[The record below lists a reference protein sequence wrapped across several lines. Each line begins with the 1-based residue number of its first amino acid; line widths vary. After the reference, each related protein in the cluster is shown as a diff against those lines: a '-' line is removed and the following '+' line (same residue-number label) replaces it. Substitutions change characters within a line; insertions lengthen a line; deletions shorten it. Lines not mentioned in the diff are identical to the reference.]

1 MSVVQTLAADH
12 QDKPTVSHGNFT
24 QLPIVD
30 LSGLYSENYNERL
43 EAALRL
49 GAAARD
55 SGFCYV
61 TGHAVAPSLIRRAIE
76 QSKAFFSLPIEDKMR
91 LYIGRSRNHRGYVP
105 EGEEV
110 FTGGTRDRKEAFD
123 LGLELPADD
132 ADVVRGTP
140 MLGPNPWP
148 ELQGFQDDVSAYYT
162 AVFNLGNV
170 LFQGFALALGLAE
183 DHFSSR
189 VTKPPSQLRLI
200 HYPYNA
206 GAVDTVG
213 IGAHTD
219 YECFTILLP
228 TAPGLEVMNGR
239 GDWIDAPPID
249 GAFIVNV
256 GDLLEV
262 WTNGEFVATSHRVR
276 RVREERYSFA
286 MFCTCDYYTV
296 VEPLNEFVSVDR
308 PPRYDPQT
316 AGEHLFAQTAQSFSY
331 LKSRLAAGD
340 LVLPASA
347 KPLSSFGQ
355 EARQGKVSGY
365 GVEG

>member
-1 MSVVQTLAADH
+1 VSVVQTLPPNN
-12 QDKPTVSHGNFT
+12 QDKPEASHSRFT
-24 QLPIVD
+24 RLPLVD
-30 LSGLYSENYNERL
+30 VSGLYGQNHAERL

-61 TGHAVAPSLIRRAIE
+61 TGHGISPMLIQRVIK
-76 QSKAFFSLPIEDKMR
+76 QTKALFSQPLEEKMR
-91 LYIGRSRNHRGYVP
+91 LYIGQSRNHRGYVP

-132 ADVVRGTP
+132 RDVLSGTP

-148 ELQGFQDDVSAYYT
+148 ELPAFREDVSAYYD
-162 AVFNLGNV
+162 AVFNLGNL
-170 LFQGFALALGLAE
+170 LFRGFAMALGLEE
-183 DHFSSR
+183 DHFTRR

-200 HYPYNA
+200 HYPYNPN
-206 GAVDTVG
+206 AVDTVG

-228 TAPGLEVMNGR
+228 TAPGLEVMNGA
-239 GDWIDAPPID
+239 GEWIDAPPIE

-256 GDLLEV
+256 GDLMEV

-276 RVREERYSFA
+276 RVQQERYSFA

-296 VEPLNEFVSVDR
+296 VEPLEAFVGLDR
-308 PPRYDPQT
+308 PPRYEPQT

-331 LKSRLAAGD
+331 LKRRLETGE
-340 LVLPASA
+340 LVLSASA

-355 EARQGKVSGY
+355 KARHDKLSES

>member
-1 MSVVQTLAADH
+1 VSVVHTLPAG
-12 QDKPTVSHGNFT
+12 SHTSFT
-24 QLPIVD
+24 RLPVVD
-30 LSGLYSENYNERL
+30 VSGLFSNTPDQRL
-43 EAALRL
+43 EAARQL

-61 TGHAVAPSLIRRAIE
+61 TGHGVSPSLIRDAVE
-76 QSKAFFSLPIEDKMR
+76 QSKRFFAQPIEEKMR
-91 LYIGRSRNHRGYVP
+91 LYIGLSQNHRGYVP

-110 FTGGTRDRKEAFD
+110 FTGGTKDRKEAFD

-132 ADVVRGTP
+132 PEVLRKTR

-148 ELQGFQDDVSAYYT
+148 ELPGFQETIGSYYN
-162 AVFNLGNV
+162 AVFALGNL
-170 LFQGFALALGLAE
+170 LFRGFALAVGLDE
-183 DHFSSR
+183 DHFSRR

-200 HYPYNA
+200 HYPYNPD
-206 GAVDTVG
+206 AVDSVG

-228 TAPGLEVMNGR
+228 TAPGLEVMNGA
-239 GDWIDAPPID
+239 GEWIDAPPIE

-256 GDLLEV
+256 GDLLET

-276 RVREERYSFA
+276 KVREERYSFA
-286 MFCTCDYYTV
+286 MFCCCDYYTV
-296 VEPLNEFVSVDR
+296 VEPLGAFVGPGR
-308 PPRYDPQT
+308 PARYQPLT

-331 LKSRLAAGD
+331 IKRRLQTGE
-340 LVLPASA
+340 LVLPSSA

-355 EARQGKVSGY
+355 EARQGK
-365 GVEG
+365 